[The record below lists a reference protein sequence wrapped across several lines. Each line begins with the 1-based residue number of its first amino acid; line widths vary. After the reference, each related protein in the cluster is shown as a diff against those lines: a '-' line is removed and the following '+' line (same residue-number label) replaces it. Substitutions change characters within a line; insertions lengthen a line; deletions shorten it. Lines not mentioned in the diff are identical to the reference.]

1 MFTDMAAI
9 PGCLAAW
16 CRKRGHTSL
25 YRTEKAG
32 RRQVTVSYGG
42 QHTVIDQHML
52 SNLVDTT
59 LEQTGAAQAN
69 RILIVPPD
77 STRLHGKAGLIT
89 DMLVKRCGNRI
100 AAILPALG
108 THQPMSPTELDLM
121 YPESPHALF
130 HVHDWRH
137 DVRELARVPREFLE
151 DISDRRVSYD
161 YPVQVNRLLVEGG
174 HDLIISVGQI
184 IPHEVAGMANHAK
197 NLLVGTGGKEAIDKS
212 HYLGAVCGMERI
224 MGTIDNPV
232 RRLFDRAL
240 AEAGQHLPPV
250 LWILTVINRDER
262 GNLVQRGY
270 FAGFG
275 RQCFEEAAAL
285 SMAVN
290 IETLHRPIKTA
301 VAWLDPSEYRSTW
314 LGNKAIYRLRMA
326 MAQGGRLIILAPG
339 LQTFGEDPGIDML
352 IRKYGYRS
360 QEAIRALV
368 SAGTELADNLSA
380 AAHLIH
386 GSSKGKFQVIY
397 ATGNEMSAEAI
408 RAVGFEWMDIKEA
421 VSAFPP
427 DRLAPGWNTT
437 AGGEEIFFVPNPA
450 LGLWKAGNQS

>member
-1 MFTDMAAI
+1 M
-9 PGCLAAW
+9 
-16 CRKRGHTSL
+16 
-25 YRTEKAG
+25 
-32 RRQVTVSYGG
+32 TVSYGG
-42 QHTVIDQHML
+42 QHALIDQDKL
-52 SNLVDTT
+52 SNLVDMT
-59 LEQTGAAQAN
+59 LEQAGASQAKQ
-69 RILIVPPD
+69 ILIVPPD
-77 STRLHGKAGLIT
+77 ITRLHSRAGLIT
-89 DMLVKRCGNRI
+89 DMLVKRCGDRI

-108 THQPMSPTELDLM
+108 THQPMTAAELDLM
-121 YPESPHALF
+121 YPQSPHTLF
-130 HVHDWRH
+130 RIHDWRH

-151 DISDRRVSYD
+151 DISDQRVSYD
-161 YPVQVNRLLVEGG
+161 YPVQVNRLLLEGG

-240 AEAGQHLPPV
+240 AEAQQHLPPV
-250 LWILTVINRDER
+250 LWILTVIGRDES

-301 VAWLDPSEYRSTW
+301 VTWLDPSEYRSTW

-360 QEAIRALV
+360 QEAMQALV

-386 GSSKGKFQVIY
+386 GSSEGKFQVIY
-397 ATGNEMSAEAI
+397 ATGHEMPAEAI
-408 RAVGFEWMDIKEA
+408 RSVGFEWMDIREA
-421 VSAFPP
+421 VAAFPP
-427 DRLAPGWNTT
+427 DRLEPGWNTT